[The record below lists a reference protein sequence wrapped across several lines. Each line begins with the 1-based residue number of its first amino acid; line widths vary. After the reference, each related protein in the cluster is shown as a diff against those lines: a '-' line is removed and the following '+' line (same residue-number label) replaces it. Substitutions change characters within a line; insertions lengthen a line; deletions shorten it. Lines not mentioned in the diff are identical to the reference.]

1 MDGLLTERQKKILK
15 AIVTHYIESAE
26 PVGSRSISKRQDIG
40 FSSATIRNEMA
51 DLEEMGYLEQPHT
64 SAGRVPSNRGY
75 RYYVDHLM
83 NPEDSIISKD
93 ILTNISKV
101 FTDQFNEFEQLIE
114 QTAIILSQITNY
126 TSIILGPEI
135 YHTKLK
141 NIQIVPITDESLVVI
156 LVTNTGKVEH
166 KMLTIPQGVSINE
179 IEKMVRF
186 LNHKLSGIPLYQ
198 LKSKIF
204 MEINKEFQR
213 NSYEF
218 EQSMKMI
225 DQILLNL
232 DETTLD
238 NKIYMG
244 GTTNILNQPEF
255 SDINT
260 IKDLLTLFEKTDT
273 IRQLVSSNHKGIEV
287 KIGTENEIEI
297 ASNCSIITA
306 TYEFEGK
313 PLGTIGIF
321 GPTRMD
327 YGRVIRILEFLT
339 KDLSEFIS
347 RLYK

>member
-1 MDGLLTERQKKILK
+1 MLTERQKKILK